1 MALPDEVCGVLA
13 MGQEV
18 AGGRQTDACYS
29 CQGVFIPEERQMT
42 DQKHSMMVAMT
53 ERSGQTDTQAGNGV
67 GKVRA
72 VARRQ

>member
-1 MALPDEVCGVLA
+1 
-13 MGQEV
+13 
-18 AGGRQTDACYS
+18 
-29 CQGVFIPEERQMT
+29 MT